1 MQRQPQVSYENSG
14 MESNLEQA
22 SPWPEL
28 LSSGEFMH
36 PGKPQYLAGREPEP
50 DIPLNSPWLY
60 LSLILLLLLLL
71 L

>member
-22 SPWPEL
+22 APWPEL
-28 LSSGEFMH
+28 LSPGELSKY
-36 PGKPQYLAGREPEP
+36 GKPIAMAGREPKP

-60 LSLILLLLLLL
+60 LSLILLLWLLLL
-71 L
+71 